1 MKLTLQIEL
10 ADVAELAS
18 VAKALSG
25 LEGGAPIE
33 LPALK
38 TTKPKA
44 EKSVTEAPAA
54 AAPVAPVAT
63 VTPVVE
69 TPATPAATV
78 TQITDAE
85 LEAMANQAVA
95 AVNGQGAAVMAYI
108 RANFVNDDGSPGK
121 LKKVTDRPKL
131 YADLKAIS
139 EGKLKV

>member
-38 TTKPKA
+38 TAKSKA
-44 EKSVTEAPAA
+44 EKPVTEAPAA
-54 AAPVAPVAT
+54 ATPVAT

-78 TQITDAE
+78 AQITDAE